1 MLPNYFIATAAVSG
15 IKIASMRRNEPWTFP
30 QKYFLRFNF
39 EGKPCYLSINR
50 HPESH
55 ETGQNN
61 FQLYGT
67 DDDILNIY
75 SPYVISG
82 CRRKNLI
89 MSLIISSEPKPNFA
103 YKRENSGV
111 IKSEQ
116 SSKIIVPDILSSIMT
131 ESATALASNLPD
143 NFVGLF
149 STGMA
154 FSDPAVFMR
163 ETNPVPMPTVIL
175 AVWHNNKVNPSREL
189 PKKPAP
195 TAPAMKSGPEL
206 LQKARSLS
214 ACSRVRSLF
223 SYKSAVYLAPA
234 GYPLNHP
241 AIRGNAAL
249 PGRLNTGFIKGSNT
263 LPIVYIAPVSRISLE
278 TTKTARVKEYDI

>member
-1 MLPNYFIATAAVSG
+1 
-15 IKIASMRRNEPWTFP
+15 
-30 QKYFLRFNF
+30 
-39 EGKPCYLSINR
+39 
-50 HPESH
+50 
-55 ETGQNN
+55 
-61 FQLYGT
+61 
-67 DDDILNIY
+67 
-75 SPYVISG
+75 
-82 CRRKNLI
+82 
-89 MSLIISSEPKPNFA
+89 
-103 YKRENSGV
+103 
-111 IKSEQ
+111 
-116 SSKIIVPDILSSIMT
+116 MT

-143 NFVGLF
+143 SFVGLF

-154 FSDPAVFMR
+154 FFRSGCFFMR

-175 AVWHNNKVNPSREL
+175 ASIWHNNKVNPSREL

-278 TTKTARVKEYDI
+278 TTKNGSSEGNMTFRHRLTPFLPDSITLLGFISRTANKPSNTAQTKYDIPLRLRADMYPPVRALACRAVINLS